1 MRSWI
6 ASFYVLHSLFS
17 INQTAFAEGF
27 KDKNLDSAR
36 QQYESGNFERAL
48 DVLSQTINSTRDANT
63 RNRAFYYQGLSFF
76 ELGLYYSSYLSF
88 RSALL
93 NPDERFPEV
102 LEKSIKNSVLIADRL
117 DLVDRIGNVISKVK
131 PEAIPRSVASTAR
144 FAVGVYYFNT
154 SKNDLASRELK
165 SVSPESPY
173 YPKALYYLGILATK
187 AKNYKD
193 AGYHF
198 EKVVSLTRGKSEF
211 RNLEELG
218 KLNLAR
224 TAYSAGDEEKSVELY
239 AKFLSSSPYWL
250 DVLLEASWPLLKM
263 NDTAVS
269 LGNLHT
275 ILSPFYKEDLV
286 GEGYL
291 LRATLLHRLC
301 KYDEMRRDLAS
312 FFKIYNPIIKEM
324 QKEESKL
331 GSSQAYYTAY
341 TSQKENLNRAFV
353 NVLNRDQGIQ
363 KNLGIIAI
371 LNEERMNLSGISKNE
386 QVRRMIAQVEEFK
399 KSLAAE
405 TGKTI
410 RNIHKRKL
418 QELIDQREQA
428 NYLKVEVV
436 TGEKELIESQKGL
449 PAKRVVD
456 IKTEVAQD
464 YHFWPF
470 NGEYWED
477 ELGTYIYT
485 TESSCVN

>member
-1 MRSWI
+1 MRFW
-6 ASFYVLHSLFS
+6 LHSLLAF
-17 INQTAFAEGF
+17 QTIFFLQTKTFAEGF
-27 KDKNLDSAR
+27 KDKNLDLAR
-36 QQYESGNFERAL
+36 RQYEAGNFERAI

-93 NPDERFPEV
+93 NPDDRHPEV
-102 LEKSIKNSVLIADRL
+102 LEKSIKNGVLIADTL
-117 DLVDRIGNVISKVK
+117 DLVDRIGSVIAKIK
-131 PEAIPRSVASTAR
+131 PEMIPSSVRSSAR
-144 FAVGVYYFNT
+144 FAVGLFYFNT
-154 SKNDLASRELK
+154 GKNELALQELK

-173 YPKALYYLGILATK
+173 YPKAIFHMGILATK
-187 AKNYKD
+187 AKKYKN
-193 AGYHF
+193 AAYYF
-198 EKVVSLTRGKSEF
+198 EKVVSLTRGKKELYG
-211 RNLEELG
+211 LEELA
-218 KLNLAR
+218 KLNAAR
-224 TAYSAGDEEKSVELY
+224 TAYSEGEIEKSVELY
-239 AKFLSSSPYWL
+239 SKFLSSSPYWL
-250 DVLLEASWPLLKM
+250 EVLLEASWPLLKM

-291 LRATLLHRLC
+291 LRATLLHKLC

-312 FFKIYNPIIKEM
+312 FFKIYNPLIKEM
-324 QKEESKL
+324 QKEESRL
-331 GSSQAYYTAY
+331 GTGQSYYLAY
-341 TSQKENLNRAFV
+341 TDQKGNLNRPFT

-363 KNLGIIAI
+363 KNIRIISI
-371 LNEERMNLSGISKNE
+371 LKDERSGLAKLNRNE
-386 QVRRMIAQVEEFK
+386 QIRNLTSQVKDLTDSIA
-399 KSLAAE
+399 LE

-418 QELIDQREQA
+418 KELIDQREQA

-436 TGEKELIESQKGL
+436 TGEKELIESQRGL

-456 IKTEVAQD
+456 VSTEVAKG